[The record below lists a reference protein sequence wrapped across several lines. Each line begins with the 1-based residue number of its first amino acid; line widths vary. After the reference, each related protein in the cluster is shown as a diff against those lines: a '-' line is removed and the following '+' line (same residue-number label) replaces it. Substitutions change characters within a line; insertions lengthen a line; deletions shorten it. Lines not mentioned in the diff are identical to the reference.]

1 MYRLTIPSTLALMA
15 LASASVLSNAEVKTQ
30 HGIKKPTDLTKVEA
44 RVSARDT
51 SNLRCWQYGELL
63 FEETHLSEKKL
74 SSTDNMLVF
83 GSGAGRAD
91 DDREIYLINA
101 GSATCL
107 YEKI

>member
-74 SSTDNMLVF
+74 SSTDNMLVIEHDIRIN
-83 GSGAGRAD
+83 GIVVR
-91 DDREIYLINA
+91 RPRIEIF
-101 GSATCL
+101 TP
-107 YEKI
+107 

>member
-1 MYRLTIPSTLALMA
+1 MIILT
-15 LASASVLSNAEVKTQ
+15 SASFGTVAEVKTKAI
-30 HGIKKPTDLTKVEA
+30 GKNLIDLAKADTE
-44 RVSARDT
+44 VSARDT

-74 SSTDNMLVF
+74 SSAENMLVF
-83 GSGAGRAD
+83 ESDTRPGYQNGN
-91 DDREIYLINA
+91 DRKLFLINA